1 MAERNDLIGASPAS
15 PIAERSAEEIRQHI
29 ADSRNSITGTVD
41 RLSDRIQQTFDW
53 RTYVA
58 DHPLAT
64 LSIAAGAGCL
74 LAGIFRPRDT
84 PSERIM
90 TALADNVEDLADRF
104 RNQLDGIG
112 ARRTGLKSTVKAAA
126 AGAATKVVAD
136 YLRNR
141 LVESGCLQPKADDD
155 RAEQLARRAN
165 YFPPS
170 NQPY

>member
-1 MAERNDLIGASPAS
+1 MAERNDLIAASPAS
-15 PIAERSAEEIRQHI
+15 PITERSAEEIRQHI

-84 PSERIM
+84 PSERM
-90 TALADNVEDLADRF
+90 MKALADNVEAGDFYWRRGGRPIAQSKERF
-104 RNQLDGIG
+104 G
-112 ARRTGLKSTVKAAA
+112 TT
-126 AGAATKVVAD
+126 
-136 YLRNR
+136 
-141 LVESGCLQPKADDD
+141 
-155 RAEQLARRAN
+155 QLAKVA
-165 YFPPS
+165 YSFG
-170 NQPY
+170 